1 MSYGHASIQSPHWSH
16 LDGLNEILSLST
28 GSPSIVISYCSTFN
42 ASLEHTEAHAP
53 HLIQLVKD
61 GSASVS
67 TKAGQDIPVLVTTR
81 IASVGHLL
89 AHAPMKSHFSASL
102 PIPSASTG
110 APSPHSTSI
119 SKASTGQSFTHK
131 PHAAQTLGIATVK
144 LELFAEIKSP
154 GHASTQVLQPIHL
167 AESNVNDLIS
177 FERLTGTFSAMNIAF
192 QGQV

>member
-1 MSYGHASIQSPHWSH
+1 MNA
-16 LDGLNEILSLST
+16 ILSLET
-28 GSPSIVISYCSTFN
+28 GSPSIVNSYCSTFK

-53 HLIQLVKD
+53 HLIQLAND
-61 GSASVS
+61 GSPSVS
-67 TKAGQDIPVLVTTR
+67 SKAGHNIPVLVTTR

-89 AHAPMKSHFSASL
+89 AHAPIKSHFSASL

-119 SKASTGQSFTHK
+119 SNASTGQSFTHK

-144 LELFAEIKSP
+144 LAALAEMKSP
-154 GHASTQVLQPIHL
+154 GQASTQVLHPIHL
-167 AESNVNDLIS
+167 AESKVKDLIS
-177 FERLTGTFSAMNIAF
+177 FVRLTGFFSAMNIAF